1 MSTSQDG
8 PAVIQYAW
16 PPPPPPVA
24 VPAIN
29 CSPSGGSAP
38 LDITCN
44 WTNYWVGVV
53 DSAASF
59 VSVPSGALVLTTN
72 SGTLSTTLGST
83 DTYSIELKA
92 VRSSQSQT
100 GNTTVTVNP

>member
-1 MSTSQDG
+1 MPGSLESRDDE
-8 PAVIQYAW
+8 AAD
-16 PPPPPPVA
+16 
-24 VPAIN
+24 
-29 CSPSGGSAP
+29 SGLILHDENRGRTCGGR
-38 LDITCN
+38 LDDRRPGN
-44 WTNYWVGVV
+44 VLRLGVV
-53 DSAASF
+53 DSSASF

-83 DTYSIELKA
+83 DTYTIELKA